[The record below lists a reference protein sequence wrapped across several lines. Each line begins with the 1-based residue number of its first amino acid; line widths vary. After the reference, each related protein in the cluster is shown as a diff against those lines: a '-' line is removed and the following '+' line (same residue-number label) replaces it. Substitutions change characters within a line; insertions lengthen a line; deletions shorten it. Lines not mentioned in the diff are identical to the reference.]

1 MNNSSSSSNL
11 KKLIDIGIALSKEK
25 NIDILL
31 EKILNEARIIS
42 NSDGGTVYLVNNNDT
57 KLNFKIMQN
66 ESLNIQFGGSS
77 KPVPESFYPVRLYNK
92 DKSKNLNNV
101 SAVCALE
108 NRTINITDAYK
119 DKEFD
124 FSGTKG
130 FDSKHNYYSKSF
142 LTVPLKNHKDK
153 VIGVLQL
160 LNAKKD
166 NKIIS
171 FSDELVDLVEALSS
185 QASVALTNQLLIAEQ
200 KILFRSF
207 IKLVA
212 EALEQKDQV
221 TGGHCNR
228 VPVLTMMIAESIN
241 SDNTGVFKDFSFTE
255 DELDELYVA
264 GWLHD
269 FGKVATPEH
278 IMNKST
284 KLEGLYDKIDE
295 IKFRFEILKRDV
307 EIECYKSILDQ
318 VKSEVNVYE
327 VSYFQKKLYKQKE
340 KIDND
345 LDFLKKSNVGGEFMS
360 EDLQKRVQEI
370 AKQTININE
379 QKKPILTDEEVD
391 YLTISRG
398 TLSKNDRKIME
409 DHVVLTYDLLNKLP
423 YPDHLKQVPFY
434 AGCHHE
440 KIDGSGYPN
449 GYKGDKL
456 PLQARIIAIADVFEG
471 LTAPDRPYKAG
482 YKLSKALNI
491 LKFMVNDGEIDSDL
505 FSLFITKKL
514 YLKYAEEMINTN
526 QIDSIDENKLLG
538 K

>member
-1 MNNSSSSSNL
+1 MNNNSSSLNL

-25 NIDILL
+25 NIDVLL
-31 EKILNEARIIS
+31 EKILNEAKIIS
-42 NSDGGTVYLVNNNDT
+42 NSDGGTVYLVNDNDT

-66 ESLNIQFGGSS
+66 ESLNIKFGGSS
-77 KPVPESFYPVRLYNK
+77 NPVPESFYPVRLYNK
-92 DKSKNLNNV
+92 DKTKNLNNV

-108 NRTINITDAYK
+108 NRTINISDAYI
-119 DKEFD
+119 DNEFD

-130 FDSKHNYYSKSF
+130 FDQKHDYHSKSF
-142 LTVPLKNHKDK
+142 LTIPLKNHKNK

-166 NKIIS
+166 NQIIS

-200 KILFRSF
+200 KMLFRSF

-212 EALEQKDQV
+212 EALEKKDQV

-241 SDNTGVFKDFSFTE
+241 SDKEGIFKDFSFTE

-269 FGKVATPEH
+269 FGKVATPDH

-295 IKFRFEILKRDV
+295 IKFRFEILKRDL
-307 EIECYKSILDQ
+307 ELEFYKNKINQLDIDK
-318 VKSEVNVYE
+318 KSFNSE
-327 VSYFQKKLYKQKE
+327 
-340 KIDND
+340 
-345 LDFLKKSNVGGEFMS
+345 LKKIKDDILFLEKCNLGGEFMS
-360 EDLQKRVQEI
+360 DDLQERVHDI
-370 AKQTININE
+370 GKKTINVDS
-379 QKKPILTDEEVD
+379 KLKPILTDEEID
-391 YLTISRG
+391 FLTISRG

-456 PLQARIIAIADVFEG
+456 PIQARIIAIADVFEG

-514 YLKYAEEMINTN
+514 YLKYADEMINSN
-526 QIDSIDENKLLG
+526 QIDAINEDELLG

>member
-1 MNNSSSSSNL
+1 MNNSSSSLNL

-31 EKILNEARIIS
+31 EKILNEAKIIS

-57 KLNFKIMQN
+57 RLNFKIMQN
-66 ESLNIQFGGSS
+66 ESLNIKFGGLSN
-77 KPVPESFYPVRLYNK
+77 PVPESFYPVRLYNK

-130 FDSKHNYYSKSF
+130 FDKKHNYHSKSF

-171 FSDELVDLVEALSS
+171 FSDKLVDLVEALSS
-185 QASVALTNQLLIAEQ
+185 QASVALTNQLLIVEQ
-200 KILFRSF
+200 KTLFRSF

-241 SDNTGVFKDFSFTE
+241 SDNTGIFKDFSFTE

-295 IKFRFEILKRDV
+295 IKFRFEILKRDL
-307 EIECYKSILDQ
+307 EIEFYKSKINDSNIDKNTFNTELQKIKDDIL
-318 VKSEVNVYE
+318 
-327 VSYFQKKLYKQKE
+327 
-340 KIDND
+340 
-345 LDFLKKSNVGGEFMS
+345 FLEKSNVGGEFMS

-514 YLKYAEEMINTN
+514 YLKYANEMINAN
-526 QIDSIDENKLLG
+526 QIDSIDENELLG